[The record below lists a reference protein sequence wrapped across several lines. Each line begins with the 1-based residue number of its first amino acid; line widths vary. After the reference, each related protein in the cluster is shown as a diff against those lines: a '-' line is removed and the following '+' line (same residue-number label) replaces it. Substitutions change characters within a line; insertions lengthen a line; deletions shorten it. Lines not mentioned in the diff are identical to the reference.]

1 MKVVLPVVATGGD
14 CSGGDGA
21 GDGAGDCACTGDG
34 SGDAGDEV
42 RILTSSVG
50 VVPDIEML
58 SESEMMFRYSLSHCL
73 GDVVVVVEE
82 VVE

>member
-14 CSGGDGA
+14 CGCGDGA
-21 GDGAGDCACTGDG
+21 GDRAGTGDG

-50 VVPDIEML
+50 VVPDVEML
-58 SESEMMFRYSLSHCL
+58 SESEMMFRYSMSHCL
-73 GDVVVVVEE
+73 GDVVVVVVVEE